1 MVKELVLVLFEFVGF
16 LNDYLLEIS
25 LWVDFILGDY
35 VDVDVFKKL

>member
-1 MVKELVLVLFEFVGF
+1 MVKKLVLVLFEFVGF
-16 LNDYLLEIS
+16 LNDNLLEIS